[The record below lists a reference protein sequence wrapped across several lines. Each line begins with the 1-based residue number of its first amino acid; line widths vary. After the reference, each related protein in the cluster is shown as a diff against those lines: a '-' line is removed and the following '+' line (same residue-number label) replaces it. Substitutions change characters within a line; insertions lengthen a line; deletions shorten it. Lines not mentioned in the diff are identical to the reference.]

1 MIQCNEKNCSK
12 TAVVYETKLNTEVY
26 FCGRCY
32 LRKEQSKPVTHRSS
46 IQAVKQDKLVSF

>member
-12 TAVVYETKLNTEVY
+12 TAVVYETKLNTKVY